1 MTSGSRVRLSAVPSF
16 ALLSLTRES
25 RLVGTASFQEVL
37 KMKSMLFTD
46 LPLAGE
52 LQTALREAD
61 HHTPTP
67 IQAAAIPVVLSGR
80 DLLGCAQ
87 TGTGKTAAFALP
99 MLQQFHARSS
109 RPVSTAPLAL
119 VLVPTRELAA
129 QVVES
134 FRCYGKYLRVSHTAV
149 YGGVGQQPQVAALR
163 RGVHV
168 LVATPGRLL
177 DLLQQGHVRLD
188 QVRTLVLD
196 EADRMLDMGFLPPL
210 KKIIARLPA
219 ERQSLCFSATMPRE
233 IAELVQSL
241 LRSPERIDVA
251 PPSSTSRQVQQR
263 LLEVPH
269 SAKREHLQRLLG
281 DGEMERVLV
290 FTRTKRRADV
300 VAKQLR
306 QADIAADV
314 IHGDKSQTAR
324 TRALE
329 RFKRGQ
335 IHVLVATDVAARGL
349 DVEGISH
356 VVNYDLPHDPE
367 SYVHRIGRTGRA
379 GAVGL
384 AITFY
389 DPSERG
395 QVRLIEKLTGQ
406 SLLPAG
412 ADRRPLGGPAGDR
425 AARRGEERRPQNG
438 RPARRRRSSP
448 PHTERSGS
456 PRLERGPMELVQSA
470 SEGGGAGSR
479 RPLPRRHRRSG
490 RAGRS

>member
-1 MTSGSRVRLSAVPSF
+1 
-16 ALLSLTRES
+16 
-25 RLVGTASFQEVL
+25 
-37 KMKSMLFTD
+37 MKSMLFTD

-52 LQTALREAD
+52 LQQALREAD

-67 IQAAAIPVVLSGR
+67 IQSAAIPVVLSGR

-99 MLQQFHARSS
+99 LLQQFHAR
-109 RPVSTAPLAL
+109 PAKPLSTAPQAL

-134 FRCYGKYLRVSHTAV
+134 FRRYGKYLRVSQTAV

-168 LVATPGRLL
+168 LVATPGRLI
-177 DLLQQGHVRLD
+177 DLMQQGHVRLD
-188 QVRTLVLD
+188 QVQTLVLD

-210 KKIIARLPA
+210 KKIIARLPV

-251 PPSSTSRQVQQR
+251 PPSSASRQVQQR

-281 DGEMERVLV
+281 DVGMDRVLV

-306 QADIAADV
+306 QADIAADA
-314 IHGDKSQTAR
+314 IHGDKSQNAR
-324 TRALE
+324 MRALE

-335 IHVLVATDVAARGL
+335 THVLVATDVAARGL

-395 QVRLIEKLTGQ
+395 QIRLIEKLTQQ

-412 ADRRPLGGPAGDR
+412 V
-425 AARRGEERRPQNG
+425 ERRPAEAAAVQRVPQRG
-438 RPARRRRSSP
+438 EARHRRRGPAAGQGRRSSG
-448 PHTERSGS
+448 PHTERSS
-456 PRLERGPMELVQSA
+456 APRLERGPMELVQSPSA
-470 SEGGGAGSR
+470 GEGPGSR
-479 RPLPRRHRRSG
+479 HPRPRHRR
-490 RAGRS
+490 RRKPAARS